1 MFEPNAQDAP
11 MSEIDAE
18 LARLESEMPDP
29 ARFTACWLGG
39 FQESLGEFADHVQRL
54 LEQLPSLHPVFRGLH
69 LIGNSKKDSPLL
81 AEDLSN
87 LRSWVMRRSWHERVS
102 TNSPYSHLESDGSL
116 TPQSTGKM
124 GFSIDL
130 GNLKLPDDGLR
141 LSVSGGSPIGG
152 SVSMSLPPKL
162 VDQLGSVHFI
172 KQLLQVILDIW
183 PIRCAFTTTR
193 AWHNRVNPSFGDWE
207 TLPIGGIT
215 YSSDGTLVEAL
226 PSWTAWEPFG
236 KGGLLIKVTERPDRL
251 EAQATAAA
259 IAVRESLAAHDMIR
273 LVDSTA
279 S

>member
-1 MFEPNAQDAP
+1 MFAPSAQGV
-11 MSEIDAE
+11 SKNEIDAE
-18 LARLESEMPDP
+18 LARLESEFPDP

-39 FQESLGEFADHVQRL
+39 PQESLGEFADHVQRL
-54 LEQLPSLHPVFRGLH
+54 LEQLPTLHPVFRGLH
-69 LIGNSKKDSPLL
+69 LIGDSKRDSPVL

-87 LRSWVMRRSWHERVS
+87 LRSWVMRRSWCEGVS
-102 TNSPYSHLESDGSL
+102 TNSPYSHLENDGSL

-130 GNLKLPDDGLR
+130 GNLKPPRDELR

-162 VDQLGSVHFI
+162 VDHLGSVQFV
-172 KQLLQVILDIW
+172 KQLLVAIMGIW

-193 AWHNRVNPSFGDWE
+193 AWHNTVNPNFGDWE

-215 YSSDGTLVEAL
+215 FSSDGTLVEAL
-226 PSWTAWEPFG
+226 PSGTAWEPFG
-236 KGGLLIKVTERPDRL
+236 KGGLLINVTERPDHL
-251 EAQATAAA
+251 ETEATAAA

-273 LVDSTA
+273 LMDSNA

>member
-1 MFEPNAQDAP
+1 MIEPSAQGVP
-11 MSEIDAE
+11 INEIDAE
-18 LARLESEMPDP
+18 LARLESEFPDP

-39 FQESLGEFADHVQRL
+39 PQESLGEFADHVHRL
-54 LEQLPSLHPVFRGLH
+54 LEQLPTLHPAFRRLH
-69 LIGNSKKDSPLL
+69 LIGNNKKDSPAL

-87 LRSWVMRRSWHERVS
+87 LRSWVMRRSRRELVS

-116 TPQSTGKM
+116 TPQSTGRM
-124 GFSIDL
+124 GFTLDL
-130 GNLKLPDDGLR
+130 GNLKPPCDELR

-162 VDQLGSVHFI
+162 VDQLGSVHFV
-172 KQLLQVILDIW
+172 KQLLVAIIGIW
-183 PIRCAFTTTR
+183 PVRCAFTTTR
-193 AWHNRVNPSFGDWE
+193 AWHNMVNPNFGDWE

-226 PSWTAWEPFG
+226 PSCTAWEPFG
-236 KGGLLIKVTERPDRL
+236 NGGLLINVTERPDRL
-251 EAQATAAA
+251 DTEATAAA

-273 LVDSTA
+273 LVNSTA